1 MARHV
6 ASLRAGCREPRMSQ
20 RHSPTLLTRLSQRG
34 SMPSR
39 SGTTRFLL
47 SYRVSE
53 KKSTQTR
60 KPLPRVV
67 QWTTREER
75 RERPVVL
82 FQPEVRDV
90 AALDE
95 IFDLNKHL
103 LSVHECPCLSST
115 KHHKSRTRHEH
126 DDRNVLDEER
136 HQSLAIIRRTAGG
149 LIRWVTRT
157 EVASW
162 VEKRNRVREYSNA

>member
-1 MARHV
+1 LARHV

-20 RHSPTLLTRLSQRG
+20 RHSPTLLTRLNQRG

-60 KPLPRVV
+60 KPLPREV
-67 QWTTREER
+67 QWTTREVR
-75 RERPVVL
+75 REERPVVL
-82 FQPEVRDV
+82 FQSEVRDV
-90 AALDE
+90 VALDE
-95 IFDLNKHL
+95 IFDLCKHL

-136 HQSLAIIRRTAGG
+136 HQSLALIKRTARA
-149 LIRWVTRT
+149 LIQ
-157 EVASW
+157 
-162 VEKRNRVREYSNA
+162 

>member
-1 MARHV
+1 LARRV

-20 RHSPTLLTRLSQRG
+20 RHSPTLLTRLNQRG

-60 KPLPRVV
+60 KPLPREV
-67 QWTTREER
+67 QLTTREVR
-75 RERPVVL
+75 REERPVVL
-82 FQPEVRDV
+82 FQSEVRDV
-90 AALDE
+90 VALDE
-95 IFDLNKHL
+95 IFDLCKHL

-136 HQSLAIIRRTAGG
+136 HQSLALIKRTATA
-149 LIRWVTRT
+149 LIQ
-157 EVASW
+157 
-162 VEKRNRVREYSNA
+162 

>member
-1 MARHV
+1 MARRV

-20 RHSPTLLTRLSQRG
+20 RHSPTLLTRLNQRG

-60 KPLPRVV
+60 KPLPREV
-67 QWTTREER
+67 QWTTREVR
-75 RERPVVL
+75 REERPVVL
-82 FQPEVRDV
+82 FQSEVRDV
-90 AALDE
+90 VALDE
-95 IFDLNKHL
+95 IFDLCKHL

-136 HQSLAIIRRTAGG
+136 HQSLALIKRTARA
-149 LIRWVTRT
+149 LIQ
-157 EVASW
+157 
-162 VEKRNRVREYSNA
+162 

>member
-1 MARHV
+1 
-6 ASLRAGCREPRMSQ
+6 MSQ
-20 RHSPTLLTRLSQRG
+20 RHSPTLLTRLNQRG

-60 KPLPRVV
+60 KPLPREV
-67 QWTTREER
+67 QWTTREVR
-75 RERPVVL
+75 REERPVVL
-82 FQPEVRDV
+82 FQSEVRDV
-90 AALDE
+90 VALDE
-95 IFDLNKHL
+95 IFDLCKHL

-136 HQSLAIIRRTAGG
+136 HQSLALIKRTARA
-149 LIRWVTRT
+149 LIQ
-157 EVASW
+157 
-162 VEKRNRVREYSNA
+162 